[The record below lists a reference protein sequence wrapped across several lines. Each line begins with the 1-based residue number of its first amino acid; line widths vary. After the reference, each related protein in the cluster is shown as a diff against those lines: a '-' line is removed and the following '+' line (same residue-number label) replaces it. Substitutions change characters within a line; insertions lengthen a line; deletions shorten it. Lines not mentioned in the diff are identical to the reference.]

1 MDFSLN
7 DEQRILLGII
17 ERFIESELRPLENEV
32 ERAGHLP
39 GEHAER
45 IFKLSKSMGL
55 YALNMPSEL
64 GGGGLNTL
72 DWILAEEQF
81 GRTSD
86 ILVRRAFGNAY
97 EILLECEGEQVR
109 RWLAPVVS
117 GERTC
122 SIALTET
129 GAGSDAAGIS
139 TRARRK
145 ESGWVLSGG
154 KNFISDAHYSDF
166 FVVTAVTRPED
177 GRDGISAFIVDKS
190 APGVEVGAEQEMM
203 GLRGTSHAQIYFNDV
218 RLEPECLL
226 GREGEGLKL
235 AYATL
240 GRVRLAQVAAR
251 AIGKASRI
259 LDLAVEHA
267 SCRRQFGRRI
277 GEFQMIQAMLAD
289 SAAEIA
295 AARLN
300 LYHAAWLVDQGR
312 QMNEKI
318 SMVKLQASEMLCRVA
333 DRAVQ
338 IFGGSGYEKSLPI
351 ERYYRDSRIF
361 RIFDGTSEIHRSV
374 LARGILR
381 GKGELYAWRE

>member
-251 AIGKASRI
+251 AIG
-259 LDLAVEHA
+259 
-267 SCRRQFGRRI
+267 
-277 GEFQMIQAMLAD
+277 
-289 SAAEIA
+289 
-295 AARLN
+295 
-300 LYHAAWLVDQGR
+300 
-312 QMNEKI
+312 
-318 SMVKLQASEMLCRVA
+318 
-333 DRAVQ
+333 
-338 IFGGSGYEKSLPI
+338 
-351 ERYYRDSRIF
+351 
-361 RIFDGTSEIHRSV
+361 
-374 LARGILR
+374 
-381 GKGELYAWRE
+381 

>member
-1 MDFSLN
+1 YCV
-7 DEQRILLGII
+7 R
-17 ERFIESELRPLENEV
+17 
-32 ERAGHLP
+32 
-39 GEHAER
+39 
-45 IFKLSKSMGL
+45 
-55 YALNMPSEL
+55 
-64 GGGGLNTL
+64 GGL
-72 DWILAEEQF
+72 
-81 GRTSD
+81 
-86 ILVRRAFGNAY
+86 
-97 EILLECEGEQVR
+97 
-109 RWLAPVVS
+109 
-117 GERTC
+117 
-122 SIALTET
+122 
-129 GAGSDAAGIS
+129 
-139 TRARRK
+139 
-145 ESGWVLSGG
+145 
-154 KNFISDAHYSDF
+154 
-166 FVVTAVTRPED
+166 
-177 GRDGISAFIVDKS
+177 
-190 APGVEVGAEQEMM
+190 
-203 GLRGTSHAQIYFNDV
+203 
-218 RLEPECLL
+218 
-226 GREGEGLKL
+226 GEGLML
-235 AYATL
+235 ASATL

>member
-7 DEQRILLGII
+7 DEQRLLLGII
-17 ERFIESELRPLENEV
+17 ERFIESELRPLEAEV
-32 ERAGHLP
+32 ERAGCLS
-39 GEHAER
+39 EAHADR
-45 IFKLSKSMGL
+45 IFKRSRSLGL

-81 GRTSD
+81 GKTSD

-97 EILLECEGEQVR
+97 EILLECRGEQVR
-109 RWLAPVVS
+109 RWLAPAVR

-122 SIALTET
+122 SIAMTET
-129 GAGSDAAGIS
+129 GAGSDAAAIS
-139 TRARRK
+139 TRATK
-145 ESGWVLSGG
+145 QGSGWVLSGG

-166 FVVTAVTRPED
+166 FVVTAVTRPEAE
-177 GRDGISAFIVDKS
+177 RDGISAFIVDKC
-190 APGVEVGAEQEMM
+190 APGVEVGAEQGMM
-203 GLRGTSHAQIYFNDV
+203 GLRGTSHAQIYFSDV
-218 RLEPECLL
+218 RLESECLL
-226 GREGEGLKL
+226 GPEGGGLRL

-251 AIGKASRI
+251 AIGKAARI

-267 SCRRQFGRRI
+267 SSRRQFGKRI
-277 GEFQMIQAMLAD
+277 GDFQMVQAMLAD

-300 LYHAAWLVDQGR
+300 LYHAAWLIDQGR

-318 SMVKLQASEMLCRVA
+318 SMVKLQASEMLGRVA

-338 IFGGSGYEKSLPI
+338 VFGGSGYEKSLPI

-361 RIFDGTSEIHRSV
+361 RIFDGTSEIHRGV
-374 LARGILR
+374 LARGLLR
-381 GKGELYAWRE
+381 GRDELYAWRD